1 MRRPESEPGEG
12 AERGIGGLLRSLLAG
27 IPWRELAEGTET
39 LRFPAPRGGVL
50 RLQNTNGRTRVV
62 GEERPDV
69 EVRAA
74 MTARAESSEAAR
86 RLLSRIRI
94 VGHEV
99 DGALELEV
107 EVPRKWNRRG
117 YANLELHVP
126 RSTHLEI
133 SNPNGK
139 VCIEGVRGR
148 VQIRSSNGSVRVEE
162 VEGDVDITTSN
173 AKICCSGNEGRLL
186 ARSCNGKIEIDEHRG
201 SIDASTSNA
210 TVRAALEQLGKQ
222 GVYLATSNGRVVL
235 ELPEAVDA
243 DVDLWVDN
251 GMIRNDR
258 ELDSASR
265 DTDGRV
271 LGRLGH
277 GGALVK
283 LRTSNGSI
291 SLR

>member
-1 MRRPESEPGEG
+1 VEGEG

-39 LRFPAPRGGVL
+39 LRFPAPRGEVL
-50 RLQNTNGRTRVV
+50 RLQNTNGRTRVL
-62 GEERPDV
+62 GEDRSDV

-86 RLLSRIRI
+86 RMLSQIRI

-99 DGALELEV
+99 EGALELEV

-126 RSTHLEI
+126 RATHLEI

-139 VCIEGVRGR
+139 VCIEGVRGK
-148 VQIRSSNGSVRVEE
+148 VQVRSSNGSVRVEE
-162 VEGDVDITTSN
+162 VEGDVDISTSN

-210 TVRAALEQLGKQ
+210 TVRAALERLGKQ

-235 ELPEAVDA
+235 DLPEAVDA

-251 GMIRNDR
+251 GTIRNDR